1 MPFRQPACDGVPIM
15 SAVTA
20 MARLLALVGAIA
32 ALAAVEANATCQPV
46 AGRTPLLKP
55 AAFAPAAVKPNFVR
69 ITFIGHASFEIES
82 PEGVKIVT
90 DYNAYIRA
98 PRPPDI
104 ITMNN
109 SHDSHFTS
117 LVDPAIP
124 HVLRGWDPA
133 GEIARHNVRLK
144 DVHVRNVPTN
154 LAESGGRWSNGNSMF
169 AIEVVGL
176 CLVHISHLH
185 HVLSKEQLADLGR
198 IDIAFAPID
207 GMWTMSHQEL
217 FEVLDQIKPTLIIPM
232 HYGSWQGTQL
242 FVQRASEKWKVGR
255 HDSPT
260 LEISSRDLPSRT
272 EVLFLQ
278 GH

>member
-1 MPFRQPACDGVPIM
+1 MGGAT
-15 SAVTA
+15 TA
-20 MARLLALVGAIA
+20 ARLLALAGAMA
-32 ALAAVEANATCQPV
+32 AAAAGQARATCQPV
-46 AGRTPLLKP
+46 AGHAP
-55 AAFAPAAVKPNFVR
+55 AVVKASFAPAAVKPNFVR

-82 PEGVKIVT
+82 PEGVRVVT
-90 DYNAYIRA
+90 DYNAYLRA
-98 PRPPDI
+98 PRLPDI
-104 ITMNN
+104 VTMNN
-109 SHDSHFTS
+109 AHDSHFTS

-133 GEIARHNVRLK
+133 GGIARHNVRLK

-154 LAESGGRWSNGNSMF
+154 LAEAGGRWSNGNSMF

-176 CLVHISHLH
+176 CVVHISHLH

-198 IDIAFAPID
+198 IDIALAPID

-217 FEVLDQIKPTLIIPM
+217 FEVLDQIRPTLIIPM
-232 HYGSWQGTQL
+232 HYGSWQGTQA
-242 FVQRASEKWKVGR
+242 FVARAGAKWKVAR
-255 HDSPT
+255 HDGPT
-260 LEISSRDLPSRT
+260 LEISARDLPSRT